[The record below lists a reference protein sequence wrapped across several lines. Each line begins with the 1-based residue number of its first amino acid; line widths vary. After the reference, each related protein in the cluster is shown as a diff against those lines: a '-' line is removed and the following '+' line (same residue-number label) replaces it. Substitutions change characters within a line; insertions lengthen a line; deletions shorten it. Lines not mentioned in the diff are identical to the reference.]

1 MSIWRKYNGALIPTT
16 PPHIEVNTD
25 NITQKL
31 KDEKAFFARWTS
43 DFDQEEKSEFWYV
56 ICDKKM
62 SLSGYSRNTRSKINR
77 GNKKLYV
84 KKISKTFIIENAY
97 NVYKKAFKRYEA
109 ISSPKRKEVFK
120 NSLKNLE
127 GTWDFWA
134 VFLKENNQIVGYS
147 QNKIIDNYCDYS
159 TIKFDPDF
167 LKFYSSY
174 VLYFQMNQYYLNQNS
189 FKYVNIGARSL
200 LHKTNTQQ
208 YLIEKFN
215 FRKAYCN
222 LHLEYRSSLK
232 IIVKILYRCKYLFK
246 FLKWNFLFNKI
257 YGLLLHEEIKRTFSL
272 RLLKNIKPVIVIGA
286 ARSGTHL
293 IASTIREN
301 IDCIYL
307 NEINDLWKKRFPFLT
322 LDEIEKDKITQ
333 SKLIKIRKDFSNL
346 LKNKEFHP
354 FLLEKTAS
362 NCLRLDLV
370 QKVFPNAKFIHI
382 LRDGRDVAVSTRK
395 KYFGD
400 IRKISS
406 QDTSTISSKNRFIN
420 FFEEISHKIRN
431 GLTPLMFISNSI
443 RYLRMS
449 LVILGFK
456 KRDFWGPRFKGYRK
470 LYKSISLIELASE
483 QWRYSVLSI
492 LEFIKKN
499 PENTILTIK
508 YEDLVKDPDKQIL
521 KIINFILE
529 NNISTHKSVNHNI
542 QTRGFKNWKD
552 VLTTKEVRIV
562 EKRIYSLLKDLKY
575 E

>member
-1 MSIWRKYNGALIPTT
+1 MWRKYNGALIPTT
-16 PPHIEVNTD
+16 PPHVEVNYD
-25 NITQKL
+25 NITQRL
-31 KDEKAFFARWTS
+31 SDEGAFFARWTS
-43 DFDQEEKSEFWYV
+43 EFDQKTESEFWYV

-62 SLSGYSRNTRSKINR
+62 SISDYSRNTRSKINR
-77 GNKKLYV
+77 GFKKLYV
-84 KKISKTFIIENAY
+84 KKISKKFILENAY
-97 NVYKKAFKRYEA
+97 DVYKNAFKRYEA
-109 ISSPKRKEVFK
+109 ISSPKSKKDFSA
-120 NSLKNLE
+120 SLDKLE
-127 GTWDFWA
+127 GTWDFWG
-134 VFLKENNQIVGYS
+134 VFLKKNDQIIGYS

-159 TIKFDPDF
+159 TIKFDPYF

-200 LHKTNTQQ
+200 LHKTNTQH

-215 FRKAYCN
+215 FRKAYCT
-222 LHLEYRSSLK
+222 LHLEYRSFLK
-232 IIVKILYRCKYLFK
+232 IVVKILYRCKYLFK

-272 RLLKNIKPVIVIGA
+272 KLLENIRPIIVIGA

-307 NEINDLWKKRFPFLT
+307 NEINDLWKKRFPFLNI
-322 LDEIEKDKITQ
+322 DEIDNDKITK
-333 SKLIKIRKDFSNL
+333 SKLIKIKRDFSNL
-346 LKNKEFHP
+346 LKNKEFSP

-382 LRDGRDVAVSTRK
+382 HRDGRDVAVSTRK

-406 QDTSTISSKNRFIN
+406 QDFSKTSSKSRFTN
-420 FFEEISHKIRN
+420 FFKEISHKIRN
-431 GLTPLMFISNSI
+431 GLTPMMFISNSI

-456 KRDFWGPRFKGYRK
+456 KRDFWGPRFNGYKK
-470 LYKSISLIELASE
+470 LFKSISLIELASE
-483 QWRYSVLSI
+483 QWRYSVNSI
-492 LEFIKKN
+492 LEFVKKN
-499 PENTILTIK
+499 PKDKILTIK
-508 YEDLVKDPDKQIL
+508 YEDLLTDPNNEIL
-521 KIINFILE
+521 KVINFIHE
-529 NNISTHKSVNHNI
+529 KNNSSIKTLKHNI
-542 QTRGFKNWKD
+542 KTKGFKNWKD
-552 VLTTKEVRIV
+552 VLTPNEVYIV
-562 EKRIYSLLKDLKY
+562 EKRIFRLLKDLKY